1 MTVAQPMLT
10 PAQHHGNRQLFSDH
24 YLDNILPGRGDW
36 QMLGPAAAVARGRIA
51 AILADYQPSTNEA
64 QTEHELVR
72 PILEVLGHTFE
83 VQAPLKTPDG
93 TRKPDYV
100 LYCDAAART
109 ANKNQVLDD
118 ARLADRAFAVGEAKY
133 WERPLDI
140 ALQAAGG
147 DPFNNR
153 NPSYQI
159 AFYMQHAGTPW
170 GLLTNGRRWRLYQ
183 RDTAH
188 KLDRFYEVDLPGL
201 TGPDATDDAFLYFYG
216 FFRRAAF
223 DPGPLSLDAL
233 LRESIDYARNVGE
246 GLKAQVYEALRHL
259 AQGFLDYGPNELAVD
274 LASLK
279 TIYDH
284 SLIVLYRLL
293 FVFYA
298 EARDLL
304 PLSDSQQYRDSYSL
318 RAMTHDIAN
327 ALTAGRRLLSTSAR
341 LWPQLRELFGI
352 INAGSPPLKVAT
364 FNGGLFDPSRYPF
377 LERYIVGDAHLQAA
391 LDRLAR
397 VNGQFIDYRDLSERH
412 LGTIYEGLL
421 EHHLAG
427 IAPEDGWTVDL
438 FNDRGERKRTGSY
451 YTPDAIVKYIVEQTV
466 GPALAEAVTG
476 IKDAQKQVDAV
487 LNINCL
493 DPAMG
498 SGHFLVEVVEHIA
511 RFLVDLGAPVE
522 DARSKKVERPSSD
535 LAHWKRRV
543 AQSCVYGVD
552 VNPLAVD
559 LAKLSL
565 WLSTAAKDR
574 PLSFLDH
581 HLRAGNS
588 LVGARLVDLG
598 SAAPGGEGS
607 VAATLGEGQKRER
620 RAAKAAQAA
629 QAAGQTSMLE
639 DDAFRQSLSQAVDFM
654 WLIEGNAGET
664 VAQVKEQEQ
673 IYATLRETLARRYGR
688 LADLATA
695 RRFGLRV
702 DAGIEPRLAEYAI
715 GRSVARFPQFDALLG
730 EAAALA
736 ERHRFFHW
744 ELEFPEVFF
753 DKRGY
758 ALGEKAGFDV
768 VVGNPPYVR
777 QEQVSALKPYLAQ
790 AHADVYDGSADLYV
804 YFYRQGLEMLRLGG
818 RLSYIVTNKWLR
830 AGYGE
835 ALRGYFSRAGR
846 VEQIVD
852 FGHAPIFPEA
862 DTFPCII
869 VVCKDAPGP
878 EHRTAVC
885 LFPREEWGRSEL
897 TPYVRRNF
905 YVVPSKRFTNA
916 PWSLERGEVE
926 ALMAKMRNQATPLTD
941 YLGTKIYYGI
951 KTGLNEAF
959 LIDTPTRNRLIA
971 HDTQAAAVISP
982 YLRGQDIKRW
992 SPDWAGLWMIL
1003 LKSSENQAWPWSE
1016 AGENAEDVF
1025 ATAYPALYGHL
1036 KPLEDRLRARQDK
1049 GRFWWEL
1056 RSCAYYDIFTQPKI
1070 VHTDITWQPQFAFVQ
1085 KPMCLLN
1092 TAYVWPSSDPYLLA
1106 VVNSPVLWSY
1116 MWRNAVHGKDE
1127 ALRLIYSFTETLPI
1141 AQPTDELRARIEPA
1155 VTDLIAATGRRRQ
1168 TREQVLEW
1176 LRVEFAVES
1185 PGNRLAAVETLDE
1198 ADFVAEIRSRR
1209 PRSAPRITPAALH
1222 DLKVAYGE
1230 YATPL
1235 RALAAR
1241 MAETERR
1248 VAGWVNEAYGLTA
1261 EEVALLWKTAPP
1273 RMPAGQ

>member
-24 YLDNILPGRGDW
+24 YLDIILPGRADW
-36 QMLGPAAAVARGRIA
+36 QMLVPAAAAARGRIA

-140 ALQAAGG
+140 ALQAGGG

-170 GLLTNGRRWRLYQ
+170 GLLTNGRCWRLYQ

-201 TGPDATDDAFLYFYG
+201 AGPDATDDAFLYFYG

-233 LRESIDYARNVGE
+233 LRESTDYARNVGE

-259 AQGFLDYGPNELAVD
+259 AQGFLDYGPNGLSVD
-274 LASLK
+274 PANLK

-304 PLSDSQQYRDSYSL
+304 PLRDSAQYRDSYSL
-318 RAMTHDIAN
+318 RAMTHDVAS

-352 INAGSPPLKVAT
+352 INAGSPPLKVAS

-377 LERYIVGDAHLQAA
+377 LERYIVGDGHLQAA

-466 GPALAEAVTG
+466 GPALSEAVTG
-476 IKDAQKQVDAV
+476 IKDAQKQADAV

-522 DARSKKVERPSSD
+522 DARSKNAERPSSD

-588 LVGARLVDLG
+588 LVGARLADLG

-607 VAATLGEGQKRER
+607 VASALGEGRKRAR
-620 RAAKAAQAA
+620 RAARAAQAA

-695 RRFGLRV
+695 RRFGLQV
-702 DAGIEPRLAEYAI
+702 DAGIEARLAEYAV
-715 GRSVARFPQFDALLG
+715 GQSVARFPQFDALLD

-777 QEQVSALKPYLAQ
+777 QEQLAPYKAYFAQQYSEVYHGVADLSLYFIAAGIHLLKEDGRLAFITSGTFQKLASGAPLRRYLSEHTGVRQLVRFGEQQVFAEAITYPIILLLQRREPDGEELTVRELVDLAQ
-790 AHADVYDGSADLYV
+790 LNLSGDAEDFPAPKGSASWV
-804 YFYRQGLEMLRLGG
+804 FAKGALG
-818 RLSYIVTNKWLR
+818 RIVAGWPKESTLR
-830 AGYGE
+830 AIVGKPVS
-835 ALRGYFSRAGR
+835 RGVS
-846 VEQIVD
+846 
-852 FGHAPIFPEA
+852 
-862 DTFPCII
+862 
-869 VVCKDAPGP
+869 
-878 EHRTAVC
+878 
-885 LFPREEWGRSEL
+885 
-897 TPYVRRNF
+897 
-905 YVVPSKRFTNA
+905 
-916 PWSLERGEVE
+916 
-926 ALMAKMRNQATPLTD
+926 
-941 YLGTKIYYGI
+941 
-951 KTGLNEAF
+951 TGLNDAF
-959 LIDTPTRNRLIA
+959 VIDHATRNRLVALDPNTAQILK
-971 HDTQAAAVISP
+971 P
-982 YLRGQDIKRW
+982 YVRGEDLKPWYQEE
-992 SPDWAGLWMIL
+992 SGLQL
-1003 LKSSENQAWPWSE
+1003 LFVRRGTEI
-1016 AGENAEDVF
+1016 GD
-1025 ATAYPALYGHL
+1025 YPAALEHL
-1036 KPLEDRLRARQDK
+1036 SKFRDRLEPRPPAWSGEWKGRKPGSYAWFEIQDTVEYYQVFERPRLHSTKVSLYPSFSLVTSTMYAANTSYVVPFPDLPTGYFLLALLNSHVAEYFFRTASSPKANGYYELQPSGLEVFPIPTTGETAILSLTSPAADIAALARARYTLHRQIRHRILSDLGEGSGK
-1049 GRFWWEL
+1049 LNLKLTAWWEL
-1056 RSCAYYDIFTQPKI
+1056 TFPAFRAELGKVFHKDIPLKQR
-1070 VHTDITWQPQFAFVQ
+1070 DEWEA
-1085 KPMCLLN
+1085 
-1092 TAYVWPSSDPYLLA
+1092 WLA
-1106 VVNSPVLWSY
+1106 
-1116 MWRNAVHGKDE
+1116 D
-1127 ALRLIYSFTETLPI
+1127 
-1141 AQPTDELRARIEPA
+1141 QRAE
-1155 VTDLIAATGRRRQ
+1155 
-1168 TREQVLEW
+1168 
-1176 LRVEFAVES
+1176 
-1185 PGNRLAAVETLDE
+1185 
-1198 ADFVAEIRSRR
+1198 
-1209 PRSAPRITPAALH
+1209 H
-1222 DLKVAYGE
+1222 
-1230 YATPL
+1230 
-1235 RALAAR
+1235 
-1241 MAETERR
+1241 ER
-1248 VAGWVNEAYGLTA
+1248 LTA
-1261 EEVALLWKTAPP
+1261 EIVRLETALNAQVYELFDLTKAEIKIIEESTKY
-1273 RMPAGQ
+1273 RYGKV